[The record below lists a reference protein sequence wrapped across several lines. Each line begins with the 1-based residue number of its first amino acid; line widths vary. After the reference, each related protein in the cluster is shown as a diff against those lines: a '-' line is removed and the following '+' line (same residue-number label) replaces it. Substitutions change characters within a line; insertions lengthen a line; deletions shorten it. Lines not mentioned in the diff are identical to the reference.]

1 MSIIQE
7 LEKLIDRTG
16 SYADRELLMRV
27 LEQLKKDQVPAH
39 WGAYEEKRIVRR

>member
-16 SYADRELLMRV
+16 SHTDRDLLLRV
-27 LEQLKKDQVPAH
+27 LEQLKKSRSSAH
-39 WGAYEEKRIVRR
+39 WGAYEERKIVRK